1 MSTPAKEWTI
11 VVLSENQARMRQF
24 HLKRHWFFAAVTVGI
39 AAVALLLIFGYK
51 TWSLSS
57 QIQDNTALRAKVEE
71 LEATNDRIRDIA
83 ERLGELK
90 QFEQQLRRGLL
101 MPEEGLPSDEAL
113 AADPNI
119 LAATAEQPSEESD
132 LLGIYT
138 ERQVDYSAEAVL
150 PSDIPT
156 YPPVRGYVTRSFE
169 SKHDLTDPGHY
180 GLDVAAKVGT
190 PVLASANGLVLF
202 AGWSYPYG
210 NLVVI
215 AHKSGFDSFYG
226 HNQVLLVKPGER
238 VLQGQPIA
246 LLGNS
251 GRSSAPHLHFE
262 IWKDGARVD
271 PETVLSH
278 EAG

>member
-1 MSTPAKEWTI
+1 MPTPEKEWTI
-11 VVLSENQARMRQF
+11 VVLSENQAQMRQF
-24 HLKRHWFFAAVTVGI
+24 RLKRFWFYGALTVGI
-39 AAVALLLIFGYK
+39 SALSLLLIFGYM

-57 QIQDNTALRAKVEE
+57 QVEDNTALKAKVKE

-83 ERLGELK
+83 ERLAELK

-113 AADPNI
+113 AADSGFFYQN
-119 LAATAEQPSEESD
+119 TEDPSQESR
-132 LLGIYT
+132 LLDIYA
-138 ERQVDYSAEAVL
+138 ERQVDFSAEYVL

-156 YPPVRGYVTRSFE
+156 HPPVRGYVTRSFE
-169 SKHDLTDPGHY
+169 SKHSLTDPGHY

-190 PVLASANGLVLF
+190 PILAAANGLVLF
-202 AGWSYPYG
+202 SGWSYPYG
-210 NLVVI
+210 NLIVV
-215 AHKSGFDSFYG
+215 AHKSGYDTFYG
-226 HNQVLLVKPGER
+226 HNQILLVEPGER